1 MAMLRLPLP
10 DLASVSPP
18 VATARGASG
27 VTLPRPRLSPTLAR
41 VLMRLG
47 AVLWWLTLRLL
58 VAAVC
63 VGVMLALAQLTVH
76 SLLAYYVDIAPYA
89 GTAG

>member
-27 VTLPRPRLSPTLAR
+27 VTLPRLSPTLAR